1 MLFFPPSASEEEEM
15 IKKGRKEKE
24 GKEAEW
30 GMRGTFPFVSLVGE
44 RERERE
50 QARILID
57 G

>member
-1 MLFFPPSASEEEEM
+1 M